1 MRDPR
6 PLVYCE
12 VLWLPP
18 SPPPLGCWLLV
29 LCPSRQQECLL
40 RALGLLLPGIAFL
53 AQVLYLVF
61 SILEQHHQ
69 QVALAFPARVF
80 LGVQSF
86 SLTVFSPS
94 LRTQLRN
101 AIQLGRINPVLAVRL
116 ALRSNLAR

>member
-1 MRDPR
+1 MGDPR

-69 QVALAFPARVF
+69 QVALTFPGRFF
-80 LGVQSF
+80 LGVRSF
-86 SLTVFSPS
+86 SSSVLRAS
-94 LRTQLRN
+94 LRTKR
-101 AIQLGRINPVLAVRL
+101 RDSV
-116 ALRSNLAR
+116 